1 MGPIDSRQSI
11 SFDHAADFYDETRA
25 LPPQVASRLTEALLR
40 EIEGVADGPVLE
52 VGVGTGRIA
61 RPLAERGV
69 RVCGVDIAPRMLD
82 RLRQQLTPRHV
93 PPDLL
98 LADATR
104 LPLAAARFGAIIIC
118 HVLHLVSDWRA
129 AIDEML
135 RVLAP
140 GGVLLHVVVERRR
153 DDWQAAQE
161 LLDGLLRERGFV
173 RSHRLEIEEIDA
185 ALVAVGGRCRTETI
199 AQREERFTPAQMLE
213 LARRRIHS
221 WTWEIPAH
229 LLEACL
235 REVELRLAAGAFGGF
250 DAPLT
255 GIVAHRLQVWSFP
268 PDR

>member
-25 LPPQVASRLTEALLR
+25 LPPEVASRLTEALLR
-40 EIEGVADGPVLE
+40 EIEGVADGAVLE

-82 RLRQQLTPRHV
+82 RLRQQLTPRHL

-104 LPLAAARFGAIIIC
+104 LPLATARFRAIIIC

-140 GGVLLHVVVERRR
+140 GGVLLHVVDERQR
-153 DDWQAAQE
+153 DDWRAALK
-161 LLDGLLRERGFV
+161 LLEGLLRERGFV
-173 RSHRLEIEEIDA
+173 PSHRLQNEEINA
-185 ALVAVGGRCRTETI
+185 ALAAAGGRCRTKTI
-199 AQREERFTPAQMLE
+199 AERQERFTPAQTLE

-221 WTWEIPAH
+221 WTWEIPAP

-235 REVELRLAAGAFGGF
+235 REVELRVAAGAFGGL

-255 GIVAHRLQVWSFP
+255 GIVAYRLQVWSFP